1 MAQCCRCNRTGRCAC
16 VKAGRH
22 CLPSKLGTCSNCPTP
37 ASSAAPA
44 TTQSS
49 NTTETSVGI
58 EATIEATVETRAS
71 SNPHPGPPLST
82 SHERSSHTPQA
93 PSPHNQDSIQCPPD
107 EPQLPPHVPMNA
119 PSFLWGSLN
128 ADDFSHALE
137 GTYSEVVHWRLN
149 NFKVPAGKNG
159 KEFVREL
166 SNLFSAFASASSME
180 SIALKATVIM
190 PILLLQKPNRRS
202 KTKDHVA
209 CLGRRLRAWKKA
221 TSTS

>member
-1 MAQCCRCNRTGRCAC
+1 MVQCCRCNRTGSCRRCAC

-22 CLPSKLGTCSNCPTP
+22 CVNCLPSKLGTCSNCPTP
-37 ASSAAPA
+37 ASSTAPA

-49 NTTETSVGI
+49 NTTETS

-71 SNPHPGPPLST
+71 SNPHPVPPLST
-82 SHERSSHTPQA
+82 SHESSSHTPQA

-107 EPQLPPHVPMNA
+107 EPQLPPHLPMNA

-166 SNLFSAFASASSME
+166 SNLFSAFA
-180 SIALKATVIM
+180 
-190 PILLLQKPNRRS
+190 QWNQ
-202 KTKDHVA
+202 
-209 CLGRRLRAWKKA
+209 
-221 TSTS
+221 

>member
-1 MAQCCRCNRTGRCAC
+1 MAQCCRCNRTGSCRRCAC

-49 NTTETSVGI
+49 NTTETSVG
-58 EATIEATVETRAS
+58 IEATVETRAS

-166 SNLFSAFASASSME
+166 SNLFSSASSME